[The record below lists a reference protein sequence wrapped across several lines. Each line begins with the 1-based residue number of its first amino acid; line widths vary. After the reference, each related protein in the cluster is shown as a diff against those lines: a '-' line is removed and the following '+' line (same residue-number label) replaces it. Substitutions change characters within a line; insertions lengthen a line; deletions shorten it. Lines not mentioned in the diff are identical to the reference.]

1 MKNSNLL
8 YVPWILITGFAI
20 LISITIY
27 MFALAM
33 HLEGLIGVAQAF
45 AQSITQNTFYAA
57 LLRCAWMLC
66 LSTAGGYMIAI
77 TITKLSN
84 FLYIKFT
91 GENLFLK

>member
-33 HLEGLIGVAQAF
+33 HLEGLNGVAQAF
-45 AQSITQNTFYAA
+45 AQSITHNTLYAA
-57 LLRCAWMLC
+57 LLRCAWKLC
-66 LSTAGGYMIAI
+66 LFPGGGYMIAI
-77 TITKLSN
+77 IIAKLSK
-84 FLYIKFT
+84 FFYTKFT
-91 GENLFLK
+91 GENLFQK